1 MAQGARN
8 EEGFSR
14 VNITTHLGMG
24 GGDIYL
30 YFFRPL
36 FLRAL
41 QLLMQHERPYT
52 IGTGW
57 LKSVM
62 ILNDIV

>member
-1 MAQGARN
+1 
-8 EEGFSR
+8 
-14 VNITTHLGMG
+14 MG

-30 YFFRPL
+30 YFFRKL

-41 QLLMQHERPYT
+41 ELLMQHERPVYHRY
-52 IGTGW
+52 W

-62 ILNDIV
+62 ILNDII

>member
-1 MAQGARN
+1 
-8 EEGFSR
+8 
-14 VNITTHLGMG
+14 MG

>member
-30 YFFRPL
+30 YFFRKL

-41 QLLMQHERPYT
+41 QLLMQHERPVYHRY
-52 IGTGW
+52 W

-62 ILNDIV
+62 ILNDII